1 MQTYEVQSGLTIDH
15 TAVVLRLA
23 FLCEHRQID
32 PVKFR
37 IETGAPDDIG
47 DVNYPTV
54 SEQRPAIFYADPIS
68 AACSAQSCAF
78 MDSPA
83 LSRRCAAGSKR

>member
-1 MQTYEVQSGLTIDH
+1 VQTYEVQSGLTIDH

-37 IETGAPDDIG
+37 IETGAP
-47 DVNYPTV
+47 
-54 SEQRPAIFYADPIS
+54 E
-68 AACSAQSCAF
+68 
-78 MDSPA
+78 
-83 LSRRCAAGSKR
+83 